1 MSSLVVWTVQSPCQ
15 TVTACWVDSD
25 CSRVVVQRQRN
36 SCRSVEYWSSGPRDG
51 ADVGVCK
58 TKMTVSSVV
67 GGDSSA
73 RYGGVWPRSN
83 LNTRIV
89 PSHSPL
95 NPPMSNVLQSYLSL
109 TALPSQ
115 PFFPLL
121 SMSLYSPFHVLSLGN
136 SDSNP
141 VPRRIWAFRYRWKLV
156 QGQHICHRLSFRD
169 FYTHVSASSS
179 ARL

>member
-1 MSSLVVWTVQSPCQ
+1 M
-15 TVTACWVDSD
+15 
-25 CSRVVVQRQRN
+25 VQRQRN

-115 PFFPLL
+115 PFFHFFLCPSIL
-121 SMSLYSPFHVLSLGN
+121 PFT
-136 SDSNP
+136 
-141 VPRRIWAFRYRWKLV
+141 
-156 QGQHICHRLSFRD
+156 SFRWEILTQIQFREEFELSGIGENLFKGNIFATGCHSEIFILMSQRHQVRVCSVD
-169 FYTHVSASSS
+169 
-179 ARL
+179 RRECG